1 MAKQII
7 NPETLILETAKKI
20 LLDGGYDKLNMRN
33 VAKECGI
40 ATGSIYNYYPT
51 KSELIVAMM
60 TEYWDDFFVFMEEIE
75 SLPFFDSL
83 HSMFFK
89 LEDFVK
95 VFREVWLKPDLYKSK
110 DSVNKGVK
118 KEHEYLFKIQLFIE
132 KKLIEEFPNNLEEIS
147 PREFSTFIISNFMS
161 MLQNKRFSY
170 ESFEKI
176 IKKLLK

>member
-1 MAKQII
+1 MAKQIV
-7 NPETLILETAKKI
+7 NPENLIIETAKKI
-20 LLDGGYDKLNMRN
+20 LLEGGYDKLNMRN

-40 ATGSIYNYYPT
+40 AIGSIYNYYPT

-60 TEYWDDFFVFMEEIE
+60 TEYWDEFFIFMKEIE
-75 SLPFFDSL
+75 SLQFFDGL
-83 HSMFFK
+83 RSMFFK

>member
-1 MAKQII
+1 MAKQIV
-7 NPETLILETAKKI
+7 NPEILILKTAKEI
-20 LLDGGYDKLNMRN
+20 LLQGGYDELNMRN

-40 ATGSIYNYYPT
+40 AIGSIYNYYPT

-60 TEYWDDFFVFMEEIE
+60 TEYWDEFFVFMNDIE
-75 SLPFFDSL
+75 TLPFFDFL

-89 LEDFVK
+89 LDDFVK

-118 KEHEYLFKIQLFIE
+118 KEHEYLFKIQVFIE
-132 KKLIEEFPNNLEEIS
+132 KKLIEEYPNSFADLS

-161 MLQNKRFSY
+161 MLQNNRFSY